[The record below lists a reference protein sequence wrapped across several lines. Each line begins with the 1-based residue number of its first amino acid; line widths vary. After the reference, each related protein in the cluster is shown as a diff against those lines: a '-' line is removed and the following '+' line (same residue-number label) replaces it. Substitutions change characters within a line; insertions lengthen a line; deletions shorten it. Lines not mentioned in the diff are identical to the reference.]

1 METTPLLQMLRRHR
15 AFASLSLTLLATV
28 SACVETSETN
38 EAASNSNL
46 VSDEALAPRL
56 LQDLEQ
62 TTAFVAAFSAQ
73 DYEIAEVPELGRFY
87 IDDNP
92 AWMKRELKEGR
103 PWEPGT
109 QVVMTTHT
117 RAGTTALDIGAHIGS
132 HSVTLSHLVGPEGA
146 VYSFEPQR
154 KIYRELVMNLELNKL
169 ENVIPLRFAIG
180 AENKL
185 VEMTPTSDF
194 DGRMFVGKGG
204 DGVELRTIDSFGFSN
219 VSIMKIDVEGFEL
232 EVLKGAVET
241 IATWHPAIVIE
252 ITGFYQYDRMPPN
265 GKKLVDDVLAFFERM
280 NYEFKFIEY
289 AGEPHFLALHV
300 PPTS

>member
-92 AWMKRELKEGR
+92 AWVK
-103 PWEPGT
+103 
-109 QVVMTTHT
+109 
-117 RAGTTALDIGAHIGS
+117 
-132 HSVTLSHLVGPEGA
+132 
-146 VYSFEPQR
+146 
-154 KIYRELVMNLELNKL
+154 RELVMNLELNKL

-252 ITGFYQYDRMPPN
+252 ITGFYQYDRMPPTARS
-265 GKKLVDDVLAFFERM
+265 LST
-280 NYEFKFIEY
+280 
-289 AGEPHFLALHV
+289 
-300 PPTS
+300 TSSRISSA